1 MNKLLFTVLA
11 VVFFSINLF
20 AEEIPIGKVEHPSK
34 LGNGSHNDRELII
47 EPRAS
52 IEEGV
57 VLIETDVAA
66 WGVAVTVYNSEG
78 AVVYTAA
85 SSEDATSHE
94 FAVGNLPAG
103 EYVIEVQLGED
114 TYEGVFNI

>member
-1 MNKLLFTVLA
+1 MRTFFLTTLL
-11 VVFFSINLF
+11 VFFCLSVC
-20 AEEIPIGKVEHPSK
+20 AEEIPIEPKDPPK
-34 LGNGSHNDRELII
+34 KNGGLNNRELII

-57 VLIETDVAA
+57 VLIETGVAT
-66 WGVAVTVYNSEG
+66 WGVTVTVYNSEG